1 MFGSSGHLEE
11 AGFTNAKM
19 RKVILNEA
27 FLNGA
32 KMTKVDLT
40 DAQVQNVDFSP
51 HTTETG
57 TPKYDKV
64 DLEDSTLTRADFSN
78 SDVEGVDF
86 DGATVLGTKWD
97 GARNLNPK
105 RSMTMGVSTSGTA
118 CTFPVFKLPV
128 RKVKTETPSK
138 TMFKHVSAVFE
149 SVAGGKG
156 DDEADSGGSS
166 ASSEDDS
173 DDDSGESESED
184 EDEEKEKTVL
194 SNLADGV
201 KYVVDQ
207 LDKITREV
215 QPLYTEESKK
225 LRGTAGALSAEKVLS
240 EVESIK
246 GRARTLDTES
256 AVAQVLH
263 KALADLA
270 GTPIH
275 ICLAIRI
282 HENPKSRPK
291 SGCFSHQR

>member
-1 MFGSSGHLEE
+1 MFGSSLHLEE
-11 AGFTNAKM
+11 ADFTNAKM

-32 KMTKVDLT
+32 KMKEVDLT

-57 TPKYDKV
+57 TAKYDKV

-78 SDVEGVDF
+78 SEVEGVDF
-86 DGATVLGTKWD
+86 NGANVLGTKWD

-105 RSMTMGVSTSGTA
+105 RSMTMGVSKNSGEA
-118 CTFPVFKLPV
+118 CTFPVFKLPA
-128 RKVKTETPSK
+128 RKVKTETL
-138 TMFKHVSAVFE
+138 FKHTTAIFE
-149 SVAGGKG
+149 SMIGGDG
-156 DDEADSGGSS
+156 DDSDSGGSGG
-166 ASSEDDS
+166 DS
-173 DDDSGESESED
+173 DDNPGEESED
-184 EDEEKEKTVL
+184 EDEDDEEEKTGLL
-194 SNLADGV
+194 SKIADGV
-201 KYVVDQ
+201 QDVVSQ
-207 LDKITREV
+207 LGKITTEV
-215 QPLYTEESKK
+215 HPFYTKKSKELK
-225 LRGTAGALSAEKVLS
+225 AGALAADKVVQ

-246 GRARTLDTES
+246 GRARTLDTQS

-275 ICLAIRI
+275 ICLAVRI
-282 HENPKSRPK
+282 HENPKSRPE